1 MAHPSLFID
10 ALQYNNWS
18 EEIFKQINQGG
29 LSAVHVTIC
38 YHEDFQE
45 MVQNVIDWNRRFE
58 DYSNLIFLGRTAA
71 DVRKAQKEGRTAIF
85 FGYQNCSPIEDNI
98 GLVEVCHQLGAR
110 FMQLT
115 YNNQS
120 LLGTGCYEENDPGIT
135 RMGKQVIKEMNRV
148 GLVVDM
154 SHSSERSTL
163 EAIEISERPIAITHA
178 NPTFW
183 HPALRNKSNE
193 VLKALGESN
202 SMLGFS
208 VYPHHLKDGSDCTLE
223 SFCNMIADT
232 AEIMGM
238 NNIGIGTD
246 LCQNQPDSVVEWM
259 RNGTWTND
267 RDFGE
272 GSASFAGFP
281 DQPGWFRDNRDFVN
295 ISNGFTYS
303 SFNQD
308 VEYSNQPQLIV
319 GKWTG
324 NGGAS
329 LSMKAFYDGKPII
342 KNVAISENDF
352 IEVDSNL
359 QRIWNGID
367 IESIQDDNSLSN
379 ADKQDIIS
387 QSMDYRV
394 LSKFTAFLALEPWM
408 VIDNNDDDDQ
418 ECVNCEFSVT
428 SLSDLNDIAIDVFPN
443 PSNDLFSIKTT
454 ASLETEKVII
464 QILDLNG
471 NQIFKDDVT
480 TNEFGSYQFGDEL
493 SPGVYILQI
502 IIGNGVKTI
511 KIVKE

>member
-1 MAHPSLFID
+1 
-10 ALQYNNWS
+10 
-18 EEIFKQINQGG
+18 
-29 LSAVHVTIC
+29 
-38 YHEDFQE
+38 

-154 SHSSERSTL
+154 SHSAERSTL

-183 HPALRNKSNE
+183 HPALRNKSND
-193 VLKALGESN
+193 VLKALGDSG

-223 SFCNMIADT
+223 SFCNMIAET
-232 AEIMGM
+232 AEVMGV

-281 DQPGWFRDNRDFVN
+281 DQPEWFRDNRDFIN
-295 ISNGFTYS
+295 IANGLKSAGFTDQDVDLVMGQNWLNFFES
-303 SFNQD
+303 SF
-308 VEYSNQPQLIV
+308 
-319 GKWTG
+319 G
-324 NGGAS
+324 
-329 LSMKAFYDGKPII
+329 SM
-342 KNVAISENDF
+342 E
-352 IEVDSNL
+352 
-359 QRIWNGID
+359 
-367 IESIQDDNSLSN
+367 
-379 ADKQDIIS
+379 
-387 QSMDYRV
+387 
-394 LSKFTAFLALEPWM
+394 
-408 VIDNNDDDDQ
+408 
-418 ECVNCEFSVT
+418 
-428 SLSDLNDIAIDVFPN
+428 
-443 PSNDLFSIKTT
+443 
-454 ASLETEKVII
+454 
-464 QILDLNG
+464 
-471 NQIFKDDVT
+471 
-480 TNEFGSYQFGDEL
+480 
-493 SPGVYILQI
+493 
-502 IIGNGVKTI
+502 
-511 KIVKE
+511 